1 MSSIERY
8 IDKLGKAGLAP
19 KRSGEAGVAP
29 KPYAKTEDVVMAT
42 TVHEVS
48 VDYTRLQ
55 AAGMLTPYDTKGHLA
70 DEYRA
75 IKRPLLKNAFGKGI
89 VEIPHGN
96 LIMVTSAMPGEGKSF
111 TAINLAMSMA
121 MEMDRTVL
129 LVEADVPK
137 PSICEYLGVSEPR
150 QGLVDYLA
158 KPGLALQDLLLKTNV
173 PKLTLFPA
181 GERHSTSAELL
192 NSQNM
197 RDLMDELS
205 NRYPDRVVIFDS
217 PPLLLTSEAVT
228 LSGLVGQVV
237 IVVEA
242 GKTPQSVV
250 KEALALLDPD
260 QTIGVVLNKNTV
272 ASGYGYYGTYG
283 YGAEQG
289 G

>member
-1 MSSIERY
+1 M
-8 IDKLGKAGLAP
+8 AP
-19 KRSGEAGVAP
+19 KARAET
-29 KPYAKTEDVVMAT
+29 TEDAAIAT
-42 TVHEVS
+42 TVHEVNINFA
-48 VDYTRLQ
+48 RLL
-55 AAGMLTPYDTKGHLA
+55 AAGMLTPDDTKGQLA
-70 DEYRA
+70 HEYRA
-75 IKRPLLKNAFGKGI
+75 IKRPLLNNAFGQGV

-96 LIMVTSAMPGEGKSF
+96 LIMVTSAMSGEGKSF

-129 LVEADVPK
+129 LVDADVPK

-158 KPGLALQDLLLKTNV
+158 KPGLALQNLLLKTNV
-173 PKLTLFPA
+173 PKLTLLPV
-181 GERHSTSAELL
+181 GGRHSTSAELL

-197 RDLMDELS
+197 HDLMGELS

-217 PPLLLTSEAVT
+217 PPLLLSTESVT
-228 LSGLVGQVV
+228 LSGFMGQ
-237 IVVEA
+237 ILLVVEA
-242 GKTPQSVV
+242 GKTPQSIV

-260 QTIGVVLNKNTV
+260 QAIGVVLNKNTV
-272 ASGYGYYGTYG
+272 ASGYGYYGAYG